1 MNAVINVTFAVFF
14 AFTGY
19 ILGHGIGT
27 NDMEIAIKECE
38 KELPRNVNCKII
50 AVPVDKN

>member
-1 MNAVINVTFAVFF
+1 MDNTFVGFFMVFSF
-14 AFTGY
+14 LFGGLGGY
-19 ILGHGIGT
+19 IWG
-27 NDMEIAIKECE
+27 DYESKVAITECQ